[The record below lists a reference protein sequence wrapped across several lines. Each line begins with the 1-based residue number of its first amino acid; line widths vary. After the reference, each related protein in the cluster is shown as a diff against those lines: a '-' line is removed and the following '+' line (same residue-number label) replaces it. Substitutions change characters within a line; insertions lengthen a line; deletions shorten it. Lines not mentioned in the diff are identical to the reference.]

1 MLLGLTVYWVLDD
14 SPQKAKW
21 LSPAE
26 REVIQQD
33 LERDQALKTTTGYTG
48 MFSALGDVRV
58 YLLAVV
64 FCAVCV
70 GSGVITTWGPSMLKS
85 AGVTDLK
92 QVGMLMMLPYITAAI
107 VMYLVG
113 LNSDRMLERR
123 WHVIVPSLVAAGAF
137 FVLSLPDIGVPLT
150 VVMLCLGAAGV
161 YSATPIFWTIPPTYL
176 GKNTAATGIAFISSI
191 GAGVAGFGAAALLGW
206 IKAETGS
213 LSVGL
218 LSVSILI
225 VLGCGLLI
233 ACMPTHLLVLKRS

>member
-1 MLLGLTVYWVLDD
+1 M
-14 SPQKAKW
+14 
-21 LSPAE
+21 
-26 REVIQQD
+26 
-33 LERDQALKTTTGYTG
+33 
-48 MFSALGDVRV
+48 
-58 YLLAVV
+58 
-64 FCAVCV
+64 
-70 GSGVITTWGPSMLKS
+70 
-85 AGVTDLK
+85 
-92 QVGMLMMLPYITAAI
+92 
-107 VMYLVG
+107 
-113 LNSDRMLERR
+113 
-123 WHVIVPSLVAAGAF
+123 PSLVAAGAF